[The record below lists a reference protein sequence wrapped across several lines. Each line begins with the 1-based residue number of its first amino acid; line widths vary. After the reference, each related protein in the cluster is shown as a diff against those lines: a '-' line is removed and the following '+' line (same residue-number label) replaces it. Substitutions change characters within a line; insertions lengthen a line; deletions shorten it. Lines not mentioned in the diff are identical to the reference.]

1 LLEHAA
7 AGSASSVLAARQTA
21 EGNRALGRRMYADVT
36 RRKRLMLGLLGPLL
50 LLLILADITIGP
62 SGLTILDVARIIAMP
77 SSANIT
83 QYAIVWEIRLPMAL
97 MAVAVGAALAIA
109 GAEMQTIL
117 NNPLASPFTLGI
129 SAAASF
135 GAAIALVLGVSLFP
149 FAGGI
154 FFVAGN
160 AFVFAM
166 VAALIIFGFSMV
178 RGVTAETMVLLG
190 IALVFLF
197 QALLA
202 LLQYMASEQAL
213 QQVVFWS
220 LGSLSK
226 ASWPKLG
233 LTVLVIVATVP
244 FFMRSSWQL
253 TALRLGDERARAL
266 GVDVQR
272 LRLMVL
278 VGVSLL
284 AATAVAFV
292 GTIGFVGLV
301 GPHVARMLVGEE
313 QRYFLPASAIC
324 GAVLLAATSLV
335 SKSILPGV
343 IIPVGII
350 TALVGV
356 PFFLALIFSRRRQL
370 WS

>member
-1 LLEHAA
+1 
-7 AGSASSVLAARQTA
+7 
-21 EGNRALGRRMYADVT
+21 MT
-36 RRKRLMLGLLGPLL
+36 RRKKVMLALLAPLL
-50 LLLILADITIGP
+50 ALIVLTDVSIGP
-62 SGLTILDVARIIAMP
+62 SGLTVLDVARIIAFP
-77 SSANIT
+77 SSADVT
-83 QYAIVWEIRLPMAL
+83 RYAIVWDIRLPMAL
-97 MAVAVGAALAIA
+97 MALMVGASLAIA

-135 GAAIALVLGVSLFP
+135 GAAIALVLGVGFIP
-149 FAGGI
+149 WWDGI

-160 AFVFAM
+160 AFAFAM
-166 VAALIIFGFSMV
+166 LAALVIFAFSMM

-202 LLQYMASEQAL
+202 LLQYVASEQAL
-213 QQVVFWS
+213 QQVIFWS
-220 LGSLSK
+220 LGSLAK

-233 LTVLVIVATVP
+233 LTTLVMAGTLP
-244 FFMRSSWQL
+244 LFLRSSWQL

-272 LRLMVL
+272 LRLVVL

-313 QRYFLPASAIC
+313 QRYFLPASAIA
-324 GAVLLAATSLV
+324 GAILLAATSLV

-350 TALVGV
+350 TALIGV

>member
-1 LLEHAA
+1 MVDNVAV
-7 AGSASSVLAARQTA
+7 GSARGVLAANPRSDA
-21 EGNRALGRRMYADVT
+21 RRALGQRIYADVT
-36 RRKRLMLGLLGPLL
+36 RRKRLMLSLLVPLL
-50 LLLILADITIGP
+50 FVLILADISFGP
-62 SGLTILDVARIIAMP
+62 SDLTILDVARIIVMP
-77 SSANIT
+77 SSADLT
-83 QYAIVWEIRLPMAL
+83 SYAIVWNIRLPMAL
-97 MAVAVGAALAIA
+97 MAVVVGASLAIA

-135 GAAIALVLGVSLFP
+135 GAAVALVLGVSIIP

-166 VAALIIFGFSMV
+166 VASLIIFAFSMM

-202 LLQYMASEQAL
+202 LLQYIASEQAL
-213 QQVVFWS
+213 QQVIFWS
-220 LGSLSK
+220 LGSLAK
-226 ASWPKLG
+226 ANWSKLG
-233 LTVLVIVATVP
+233 LTTLAMALTVP

-272 LRLMVL
+272 LRLVVL

-313 QRYFLPASAIC
+313 QRYFLPASAIS
-324 GAVLLAATSLV
+324 GAILLAATSLV

-350 TALVGV
+350 TALIGV
-356 PFFLALIFSRRRQL
+356 PFFLALIFSRRRQI